1 VSHFRRFPPEKRYAI
16 LAAFLLHVAEE
27 LTDRSIDFHRRLI
40 GRMFRESEK
49 KQWANFVY
57 QGSVVNAKLLNYA
70 RLTAAL
76 AQARR
81 DCRSLDAVIASEF
94 GWEALE
100 RDGQE
105 AGHLAKP
112 GSQ

>member
-1 VSHFRRFPPEKRYAI
+1 V
-16 LAAFLLHVAEE
+16 
-27 LTDRSIDFHRRLI
+27 D
-40 GRMFRESEK
+40 
-49 KQWANFVY
+49 
-57 QGSVVNAKLLNYA
+57 QGAVVNAKLLNYA

-81 DCRSLDAVIASEF
+81 NRHSLDAAIAREF

-105 AGHLAKP
+105 AGHLAEPKEVANFRDFRAQYP
-112 GSQ
+112 QFRQYTPKFLETFQFEAIPAKRPC